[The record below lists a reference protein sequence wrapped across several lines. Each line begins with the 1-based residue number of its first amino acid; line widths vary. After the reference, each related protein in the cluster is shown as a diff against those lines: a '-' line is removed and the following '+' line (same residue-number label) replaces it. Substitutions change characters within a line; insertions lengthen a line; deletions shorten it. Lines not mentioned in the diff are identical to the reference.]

1 MNASSS
7 TSPSSTP
14 TPTPTLTAPIV
25 LLMSVATG
33 LAVASNYYAQPL
45 LHTIGQQFSLSNAM
59 AGAIVT
65 TAQLSY
71 ALGLMLL
78 VPLGDLFERR
88 RLIVLMTLLSAGGL
102 LISSFAHNIVLLLLG
117 TALTGMLSVVAQI
130 LVPFA
135 ATLAAPHERG
145 KAVGTVMSGLLLG
158 ILLARTVAGALAD
171 VGSWRTVYWVA
182 ALLMLGMS
190 AALWRVLPRYQSP
203 TTMSYPRLL
212 GSILRM
218 FVEEP
223 LFRARSLLGFLLF
236 AAFSMLWTPLTFLLA
251 SPPYEYSN
259 TTIGLFGLA
268 GAAGAYAANRFG
280 RLADRGLGNLATRVG
295 LLLLLGSWGLM
306 AFGQASVIALLAG
319 ILVQDLAIQGVHVTN
334 TSSLYRLR
342 PEARSRLTAG
352 YMTSY
357 FLGGA
362 SGSLVSS
369 WLYAHFGWPG
379 VVIAGAVL
387 GVVTL
392 AYGTLAPS
400 ARIPETAPPPRR
412 V

>member
-1 MNASSS
+1 
-7 TSPSSTP
+7 
-14 TPTPTLTAPIV
+14 
-25 LLMSVATG
+25 MSVATG

-45 LHTIGQQFSLSNAM
+45 LHTIGQQFSISNAA
-59 AGAIVT
+59 AGTIVT

-71 ALGLMLL
+71 AVGLMLL
-78 VPLGDLFERR
+78 VPLGDMFERR
-88 RLIVLMTLLSAGGL
+88 ALIVLMNLLAAGGL
-102 LISSFAHNIVLLLLG
+102 LISAFASNIAVLILG

-158 ILLARTVAGALAD
+158 ILLARTAAGALAD

-182 ALLMLGMS
+182 AILMLCMS
-190 AALWRVLPRYQSP
+190 AVLWRVLPRYQSP
-203 TTMSYPRLL
+203 TAMSYPRLL

-223 LFRARSLLGFLLF
+223 LFRARSLIGGLLF

-251 SPPYEYSN
+251 GPPYEYSN
-259 TTIGLFGLA
+259 TTIGLVGLA

-306 AFGQASVIALLAG
+306 AFGQVSVVALLAG

-334 TSSLYRLR
+334 TSSIYRLR

-352 YMTSY
+352 YVTCY
-357 FLGGA
+357 FIGGA

-369 WLYAHFGWPG
+369 WLYAHFGWPA
-379 VVIAGAVL
+379 VVTAGAVL
-387 GVVTL
+387 AALTL
-392 AYGTLAPS
+392 AYGALAPS
-400 ARIPETAPPPRR
+400 ARIPEMPSPPTRP
-412 V
+412 

>member
-1 MNASSS
+1 M
-7 TSPSSTP
+7 TSPEQT
-14 TPTPTLTAPIV
+14 TPTLTAPII

-45 LHTIGQQFSLSNAM
+45 LHTIGQQFSISNAT
-59 AGAIVT
+59 AGTIVT

-71 ALGLMLL
+71 AVGLMLL
-78 VPLGDLFERR
+78 VPLGDMFERR
-88 RLIVLMTLLSAGGL
+88 SLIVLMNLLSAGGL
-102 LISSFAHNIVLLLLG
+102 LISAFSTSISMLIIG

-158 ILLARTVAGALAD
+158 ILLARTAAGALAD

-182 ALLMLGMS
+182 AILMLCMS
-190 AALWRVLPRYQSP
+190 AVLWRVLPRYQSP
-203 TTMSYPRLL
+203 TAMSYPQLL

-223 LFRARSLLGFLLF
+223 LFRARSLIGGLLF

-251 SPPYEYSN
+251 GPPYEYSN

-306 AFGQASVIALLAG
+306 AFGQVSVLALLAG

-334 TSSLYRLR
+334 TSSIYRLR

-352 YMTSY
+352 YVTCY
-357 FLGGA
+357 FIGGA

-369 WLYAHFGWPG
+369 WLYAHFGWSA

-387 GVVTL
+387 AVLTL
-392 AYGTLAPS
+392 AYGALAPS
-400 ARIPETAPPPRR
+400 ARIPEMPSPPASA
-412 V
+412 

>member
-1 MNASSS
+1 
-7 TSPSSTP
+7 
-14 TPTPTLTAPIV
+14 
-25 LLMSVATG
+25 MSVATG

-45 LHTIGQQFSLSNAM
+45 LHTIGQQFSISNAA

-71 ALGLMLL
+71 AVGLMLL
-78 VPLGDLFERR
+78 VPLGDMFERR
-88 RLIVLMTLLSAGGL
+88 SLIVLMNLLSAGGL
-102 LISSFAHNIVLLLLG
+102 LISAFSTSISMLIIG

-158 ILLARTVAGALAD
+158 ILLARTAAGALAD

-182 ALLMLGMS
+182 AILMLCMS
-190 AALWRVLPRYQSP
+190 AVLWRVLPRYQSP
-203 TTMSYPRLL
+203 TAMSYPQLL

-223 LFRARSLLGFLLF
+223 LFRARSLIGGLLF

-306 AFGQASVIALLAG
+306 AFGQVSVLALLAG

-334 TSSLYRLR
+334 TSSIYRLR

-352 YMTSY
+352 YVTCY
-357 FLGGA
+357 FIGGA

-369 WLYAHFGWPG
+369 WLYAHFGWPA

-387 GVVTL
+387 AAFTL
-392 AYGTLAPS
+392 AYGALAPS
-400 ARIPETAPPPRR
+400 ARIPEMPSPPASA
-412 V
+412 

>member
-1 MNASSS
+1 
-7 TSPSSTP
+7 
-14 TPTPTLTAPIV
+14 
-25 LLMSVATG
+25 MSVATG

-45 LHTIGQQFSLSNAM
+45 LHTIGQQFSISNAA
-59 AGAIVT
+59 AGTIVT

-71 ALGLMLL
+71 AVGLMLL
-78 VPLGDLFERR
+78 VPLGDMFERR
-88 RLIVLMTLLSAGGL
+88 ALIVLMNLLAAGGL
-102 LISSFAHNIVLLLLG
+102 LISAFASNIAVLILG
-117 TALTGMLSVVAQI
+117 TALTGTLSVVAQI

-158 ILLARTVAGALAD
+158 ILLARTAAGALAD

-182 ALLMLGMS
+182 AILMLCMS
-190 AALWRVLPRYQSP
+190 AVLWRVLPRYQSP
-203 TTMSYPRLL
+203 TAMSYPRLL

-223 LFRARSLLGFLLF
+223 LFRARSLIGGLLF

-251 SPPYEYSN
+251 GPPYEYSN

-306 AFGQASVIALLAG
+306 AFGQVSVVALLAG

-334 TSSLYRLR
+334 TSSIYRLR

-352 YMTSY
+352 YVTCY
-357 FLGGA
+357 FIGGA

-369 WLYAHFGWPG
+369 WLYAHFGWPA
-379 VVIAGAVL
+379 VVTAGAVL
-387 GVVTL
+387 AALTL
-392 AYGTLAPS
+392 AYGALAPS
-400 ARIPETAPPPRR
+400 ARIPEMPSPPARP
-412 V
+412 

>member
-1 MNASSS
+1 V
-7 TSPSSTP
+7 TSPEQT
-14 TPTPTLTAPIV
+14 TPTLTAPII

-45 LHTIGQQFSLSNAM
+45 LHTIGQQFSISNAT
-59 AGAIVT
+59 AGTIVT

-71 ALGLMLL
+71 AVGLMLL
-78 VPLGDLFERR
+78 VPLGDMFERR
-88 RLIVLMTLLSAGGL
+88 SLIVLMNLLSAGGL
-102 LISSFAHNIVLLLLG
+102 LISAFSTSISMLIIG

-158 ILLARTVAGALAD
+158 ILLARTAAGALAD

-182 ALLMLGMS
+182 AILMLCMS
-190 AALWRVLPRYQSP
+190 AVLWRVLPRYQSP
-203 TTMSYPRLL
+203 TAMSYPQLL

-223 LFRARSLLGFLLF
+223 LFRARSLIGGLLF

-251 SPPYEYSN
+251 GPPYEYSN

-268 GAAGAYAANRFG
+268 RAAGAYAANRFG

-306 AFGQASVIALLAG
+306 AFGQVSVLALLAG

-334 TSSLYRLR
+334 TSSIYRLR

-352 YMTSY
+352 YVTCY
-357 FLGGA
+357 FIGGA

-369 WLYAHFGWPG
+369 WLYAHFGWPA

-387 GVVTL
+387 AALTL
-392 AYGTLAPS
+392 AYGALAPS
-400 ARIPETAPPPRR
+400 ARIPEMPSPPASA
-412 V
+412 

>member
-1 MNASSS
+1 V
-7 TSPSSTP
+7 TSPEQT
-14 TPTPTLTAPIV
+14 TPTLTAPII

-45 LHTIGQQFSLSNAM
+45 LHTIGQQFAISNAT
-59 AGAIVT
+59 AGTIVT

-71 ALGLMLL
+71 AVGLMLL
-78 VPLGDLFERR
+78 VPLGDMFERR
-88 RLIVLMTLLSAGGL
+88 SLIVLMNLLSAGGL
-102 LISSFAHNIVLLLLG
+102 LISAFSTSISMLIIG

-158 ILLARTVAGALAD
+158 ILLARTAAGALAD
-171 VGSWRTVYWVA
+171 VGSWRTVYWLA
-182 ALLMLGMS
+182 AILMLCMS
-190 AALWRVLPRYQSP
+190 AVLWRVLPRYQSP
-203 TTMSYPRLL
+203 TAMSYPQLL

-223 LFRARSLLGFLLF
+223 LFRARSLIGGLLF

-251 SPPYEYSN
+251 GPPYEYSN

-306 AFGQASVIALLAG
+306 AFGQVSVLALLAG

-334 TSSLYRLR
+334 TSSIYRLR

-352 YMTSY
+352 YVTCY
-357 FLGGA
+357 FIGGA

-369 WLYAHFGWPG
+369 WLYAHFGWSA

-387 GVVTL
+387 AALTL
-392 AYGTLAPS
+392 AYGALAPS
-400 ARIPETAPPPRR
+400 ARIPEMPSPPASA
-412 V
+412 

>member
-1 MNASSS
+1 V
-7 TSPSSTP
+7 TSPEQT
-14 TPTPTLTAPIV
+14 TPTLTAPII

-45 LHTIGQQFSLSNAM
+45 LHTIGQQFSISNAT
-59 AGAIVT
+59 AGTIVT

-71 ALGLMLL
+71 AVGLMLL
-78 VPLGDLFERR
+78 VPLGDMFERR
-88 RLIVLMTLLSAGGL
+88 SLIVLMNLLSAGGL
-102 LISSFAHNIVLLLLG
+102 LISAFSTSISMLIIG

-158 ILLARTVAGALAD
+158 ILLARTAAGALAD

-182 ALLMLGMS
+182 AILMLCMS
-190 AALWRVLPRYQSP
+190 AVLWRVLPRYQSP
-203 TTMSYPRLL
+203 TAMSYPQLL

-223 LFRARSLLGFLLF
+223 LFRARSLIGGLLF

-251 SPPYEYSN
+251 GPPYEYSN

-295 LLLLLGSWGLM
+295 LLLLVGSWGLM
-306 AFGQASVIALLAG
+306 AFGQVSVLALLAG

-334 TSSLYRLR
+334 TSSIYRLR

-352 YMTSY
+352 YVTCY
-357 FLGGA
+357 FIGGA

-369 WLYAHFGWPG
+369 WLYAHFGWPA

-387 GVVTL
+387 AALTL
-392 AYGTLAPS
+392 AYGALAPS
-400 ARIPETAPPPRR
+400 ARIPEMPSPPASA
-412 V
+412 

>member
-1 MNASSS
+1 
-7 TSPSSTP
+7 
-14 TPTPTLTAPIV
+14 
-25 LLMSVATG
+25 MSVATG

-45 LHTIGQQFSLSNAM
+45 LHTIGQQFSISNAA

-71 ALGLMLL
+71 AVGLMLL
-78 VPLGDLFERR
+78 VPLGDMFERR
-88 RLIVLMTLLSAGGL
+88 SLIVLMNLLAAGGL
-102 LISSFAHNIVLLLLG
+102 LISAFSTSISMLIIG

-158 ILLARTVAGALAD
+158 ILLARTAAGALAD

-182 ALLMLGMS
+182 AILMLCMS
-190 AALWRVLPRYQSP
+190 AVLWRVLPRYQSP
-203 TTMSYPRLL
+203 TAMSYPRLL

-223 LFRARSLLGFLLF
+223 LFRARSLIGGLLF

-251 SPPYEYSN
+251 GPPYEYSN

-306 AFGQASVIALLAG
+306 AFGQVSVVALLAG

-334 TSSLYRLR
+334 TSSIYRLR

-352 YMTSY
+352 YVTCY
-357 FLGGA
+357 FIGGA

-369 WLYAHFGWPG
+369 WLYAHFGWSA
-379 VVIAGAVL
+379 VVTAGAVL
-387 GVVTL
+387 AALTL
-392 AYGTLAPS
+392 AYGALAPS
-400 ARIPETAPPPRR
+400 ARIPEMPSPPARA
-412 V
+412 

>member
-1 MNASSS
+1 
-7 TSPSSTP
+7 
-14 TPTPTLTAPIV
+14 
-25 LLMSVATG
+25 MSVATG

-45 LHTIGQQFSLSNAM
+45 LHTISQQFAISNAA

-71 ALGLMLL
+71 AVGLMLL
-78 VPLGDLFERR
+78 VPLGDMFERR
-88 RLIVLMTLLSAGGL
+88 SLIVLMTLLAAGGL
-102 LISSFAHNIVLLLLG
+102 LVSAFATSLAVLIVG

-158 ILLARTVAGALAD
+158 ILLARTAAGALAD

-182 ALLMLGMS
+182 AILMVCMAG
-190 AALWRVLPRYQSP
+190 ALWRVLPRYQSP
-203 TTMSYPRLL
+203 TAMSYPRLL

-223 LFRARSLLGFLLF
+223 LFRARSLLGGLLF

-306 AFGQASVIALLAG
+306 AFGQVSVVALLAG
-319 ILVQDLAIQGVHVTN
+319 ILLQDLAIQGVHVTN
-334 TSSLYRLR
+334 TSSIYRLR

-352 YMTSY
+352 YVTCY
-357 FLGGA
+357 FIGGA

-369 WLYAHFGWPG
+369 WLYAHFGWSG
-379 VVIAGAVL
+379 VVTAGAVL
-387 GVVTL
+387 GAVTL
-392 AYGTLAPS
+392 AYGALAPS
-400 ARIPETAPPPRR
+400 ARIPETASPPARA
-412 V
+412 

>member
-1 MNASSS
+1 M
-7 TSPSSTP
+7 TSPEQT
-14 TPTPTLTAPIV
+14 TPTLTAPII

-45 LHTIGQQFSLSNAM
+45 LHTIGQQFSISNAT
-59 AGAIVT
+59 AGTIVT

-71 ALGLMLL
+71 AVGLMLL
-78 VPLGDLFERR
+78 VPLGDMFERR
-88 RLIVLMTLLSAGGL
+88 SLIVLMNLLSAGGL
-102 LISSFAHNIVLLLLG
+102 LISAFSTSISMLIIG

-158 ILLARTVAGALAD
+158 ILLARTAAGALAD

-182 ALLMLGMS
+182 AILMLCMS
-190 AALWRVLPRYQSP
+190 AVLWRVLPRYQSP
-203 TTMSYPRLL
+203 TAMSYPQLL

-223 LFRARSLLGFLLF
+223 LFRARSLIGGLLF

-251 SPPYEYSN
+251 GPPYEYSN

-295 LLLLLGSWGLM
+295 LLLLVGSWGLM
-306 AFGQASVIALLAG
+306 AFGQVSVLALLAG

-334 TSSLYRLR
+334 TSSIYRLR

-352 YMTSY
+352 YVTCY
-357 FLGGA
+357 FIGGA

-369 WLYAHFGWPG
+369 WLYAHFGWPA

-387 GVVTL
+387 AALTL
-392 AYGTLAPS
+392 AYGALAPS
-400 ARIPETAPPPRR
+400 ARIPEMPSPPASA
-412 V
+412 

>member
-1 MNASSS
+1 MTTS
-7 TSPSSTP
+7 TPSS
-14 TPTPTLTAPIV
+14 PTLTAPII

-45 LHTIGQQFSLSNAM
+45 LHTIGQQFAISNAT

-71 ALGLMLL
+71 AVGLMLL
-78 VPLGDLFERR
+78 VPLGDMFERR
-88 RLIVLMTLLSAGGL
+88 ALIVLMNVLAAGGL
-102 LISSFAHNIVLLLLG
+102 LISAFAPNIAVLILG

-158 ILLARTVAGALAD
+158 ILLARTAAGALAD

-182 ALLMLGMS
+182 AILMLCMS
-190 AALWRVLPRYQSP
+190 GVLWRVLPRYQSP
-203 TTMSYPRLL
+203 TAMSYPQLL

-223 LFRARSLLGFLLF
+223 LFRARSLIGGLLF

-251 SPPYEYSN
+251 GPPYEYSN

-280 RLADRGLGNLATRVG
+280 RLADRGLGNIATRVG

-306 AFGQASVIALLAG
+306 AFGQVSVIALLAG

-334 TSSLYRLR
+334 TSSIYRLR

-352 YMTSY
+352 YVTCY
-357 FLGGA
+357 FIGGA

-369 WLYAHFGWPG
+369 WLYAHFGWPA
-379 VVIAGAVL
+379 VVTAGAVL
-387 GVVTL
+387 AAVTL
-392 AYGTLAPS
+392 AYGALAPS
-400 ARIPETAPPPRR
+400 ARIPETPPAPARA
-412 V
+412 

>member
-1 MNASSS
+1 V
-7 TSPSSTP
+7 TSPEQT
-14 TPTPTLTAPIV
+14 TPTLTAPII

-45 LHTIGQQFSLSNAM
+45 LHTIGQQFSISNAT
-59 AGAIVT
+59 AGTIVT

-71 ALGLMLL
+71 AVGLMLL
-78 VPLGDLFERR
+78 VPLGDMFERR
-88 RLIVLMTLLSAGGL
+88 SLIVLMNLLSAGGL
-102 LISSFAHNIVLLLLG
+102 LISAFSTSISMLIIG

-158 ILLARTVAGALAD
+158 ILLARTAAGALAD

-182 ALLMLGMS
+182 AILMLCMS
-190 AALWRVLPRYQSP
+190 AVLWRVLPRYQSP
-203 TTMSYPRLL
+203 TAMSYPQLL

-223 LFRARSLLGFLLF
+223 LFRARSLIGGLLF

-251 SPPYEYSN
+251 GPPYEYSN

-306 AFGQASVIALLAG
+306 AFGQVSVLALLAG

-334 TSSLYRLR
+334 TSSIYRLR

-352 YMTSY
+352 YVTCY
-357 FLGGA
+357 FIGGA

-369 WLYAHFGWPG
+369 WLYAHFGWPA

-387 GVVTL
+387 ATLTL
-392 AYGTLAPS
+392 AYGALAPS
-400 ARIPETAPPPRR
+400 ARIPEMPSPPASA
-412 V
+412 

>member
-1 MNASSS
+1 M
-7 TSPSSTP
+7 TSPEQT
-14 TPTPTLTAPIV
+14 TPTLTAPII

-45 LHTIGQQFSLSNAM
+45 LHTIGQQFSISNAT
-59 AGAIVT
+59 AGTIVT

-71 ALGLMLL
+71 AVGLMLL
-78 VPLGDLFERR
+78 VPLGDMFERR
-88 RLIVLMTLLSAGGL
+88 SLIVLMNLLSAGGL
-102 LISSFAHNIVLLLLG
+102 LISAFSTSISMLIIG

-158 ILLARTVAGALAD
+158 ILLARTAAGALAD

-182 ALLMLGMS
+182 AILMLCMS
-190 AALWRVLPRYQSP
+190 AVLWRVLPRYQSP
-203 TTMSYPRLL
+203 TAMSYPQLL

-223 LFRARSLLGFLLF
+223 LFRARSLIGGLLF

-251 SPPYEYSN
+251 GPPYEYSN

-306 AFGQASVIALLAG
+306 AFGQVSVLALLAG

-334 TSSLYRLR
+334 TSSIYRLR

-352 YMTSY
+352 YVTCY
-357 FLGGA
+357 FIGGA

-369 WLYAHFGWPG
+369 WLYAHFGWPA

-387 GVVTL
+387 AALTL
-392 AYGTLAPS
+392 AYGALAPS
-400 ARIPETAPPPRR
+400 ARIPEMPSPPASA
-412 V
+412 

>member
-1 MNASSS
+1 
-7 TSPSSTP
+7 
-14 TPTPTLTAPIV
+14 
-25 LLMSVATG
+25 MSVATG

-45 LHTIGQQFSLSNAM
+45 LHTIGQQFSISNAA
-59 AGAIVT
+59 AGTIVT

-71 ALGLMLL
+71 AVGLMLL
-78 VPLGDLFERR
+78 VPLGDMFERR
-88 RLIVLMTLLSAGGL
+88 SLIVLMNLLSAGGL
-102 LISSFAHNIVLLLLG
+102 LISAFSTSISMLILG

-158 ILLARTVAGALAD
+158 ILLARTAAGALAD

-182 ALLMLGMS
+182 AILMLCMS
-190 AALWRVLPRYQSP
+190 AVLWRVLPRYQSP

-223 LFRARSLLGFLLF
+223 LFRARSLIGGLLF

-251 SPPYEYSN
+251 GPPYEYSN

-306 AFGQASVIALLAG
+306 AFGQVSVVALLAG

-334 TSSLYRLR
+334 TSSIYRLR

-352 YMTSY
+352 YVTCY
-357 FLGGA
+357 FIGGA

-369 WLYAHFGWPG
+369 WLYAHFGWAA
-379 VVIAGAVL
+379 VVTAGAVL
-387 GVVTL
+387 AALTL
-392 AYGTLAPS
+392 AYGALAPS
-400 ARIPETAPPPRR
+400 ARIPETASRPAGA
-412 V
+412 

>member
-1 MNASSS
+1 M
-7 TSPSSTP
+7 TSPTQ
-14 TPTPTLTAPIV
+14 TTPTLTAPII

-45 LHTIGQQFSLSNAM
+45 LHTIGQQFSISNAA
-59 AGAIVT
+59 AGTIVT

-71 ALGLMLL
+71 AVGLMLL
-78 VPLGDLFERR
+78 VPLGDMFERR
-88 RLIVLMTLLSAGGL
+88 ALIVLMNLLAAGGL
-102 LISSFAHNIVLLLLG
+102 LISAFASNIAVLILG

-158 ILLARTVAGALAD
+158 ILLARTAAGALAD

-182 ALLMLGMS
+182 AILMLCMS
-190 AALWRVLPRYQSP
+190 AVLWRVLPSYQSP
-203 TTMSYPRLL
+203 TAMSYPRLL

-223 LFRARSLLGFLLF
+223 LFRARSLIGGLLF

-251 SPPYEYSN
+251 GPPYEYSN

-306 AFGQASVIALLAG
+306 AFGQVSVVALLAG

-334 TSSLYRLR
+334 TSSIYRLR

-352 YMTSY
+352 YVTCY
-357 FLGGA
+357 FIGGA

-369 WLYAHFGWPG
+369 WLYAHFGWPA
-379 VVIAGAVL
+379 VVTAGAVL
-387 GVVTL
+387 AALTL
-392 AYGTLAPS
+392 AYGALAPS
-400 ARIPETAPPPRR
+400 ARIPEMPSPPARA
-412 V
+412 

>member
-1 MNASSS
+1 M
-7 TSPSSTP
+7 TSPEQT
-14 TPTPTLTAPIV
+14 TPTLTAPII

-45 LHTIGQQFSLSNAM
+45 LHTIGQQFSISNAT
-59 AGAIVT
+59 AGTIVT

-71 ALGLMLL
+71 AVGLMLL
-78 VPLGDLFERR
+78 VPLGDMFERR
-88 RLIVLMTLLSAGGL
+88 SLIVLMNLLSAGGL
-102 LISSFAHNIVLLLLG
+102 LISAFSTSISMLIIG

-158 ILLARTVAGALAD
+158 ILLARTAAGALAD

-182 ALLMLGMS
+182 AILMLCMS
-190 AALWRVLPRYQSP
+190 AVLWRVLPRYQSP
-203 TTMSYPRLL
+203 TAMSYPQLL

-223 LFRARSLLGFLLF
+223 LFRARSLIGGLLF

-251 SPPYEYSN
+251 GPPYEYSN

-306 AFGQASVIALLAG
+306 AFGQVSVLALLAG

-334 TSSLYRLR
+334 TSSIYRLR

-352 YMTSY
+352 YVTCY
-357 FLGGA
+357 FIGGA

-369 WLYAHFGWPG
+369 WLYAHFGWPA

-387 GVVTL
+387 AALTL
-392 AYGTLAPS
+392 AYGALAPS
-400 ARIPETAPPPRR
+400 ARIPEMHSPPASA
-412 V
+412 

>member
-1 MNASSS
+1 M
-7 TSPSSTP
+7 TSPTQ
-14 TPTPTLTAPIV
+14 TTPTLTAPII

-45 LHTIGQQFSLSNAM
+45 LHTIGQQFSISNAA
-59 AGAIVT
+59 AGTIVT

-71 ALGLMLL
+71 AVGLMLL
-78 VPLGDLFERR
+78 VPLGDMFERR
-88 RLIVLMTLLSAGGL
+88 ALIVLMNLLAAGGL
-102 LISSFAHNIVLLLLG
+102 VISAFASNIAVLILG

-158 ILLARTVAGALAD
+158 ILLARTAAGALAD

-182 ALLMLGMS
+182 AILMLCMS
-190 AALWRVLPRYQSP
+190 AVLWRVLPRYQSP
-203 TTMSYPRLL
+203 TAMSYPRLL

-223 LFRARSLLGFLLF
+223 LFRARSLIGGLLF

-251 SPPYEYSN
+251 GPPYEYSN

-306 AFGQASVIALLAG
+306 AFGQVSVVALLAG

-334 TSSLYRLR
+334 TSSIYRLR

-352 YMTSY
+352 YVTCY
-357 FLGGA
+357 FIGGA

-369 WLYAHFGWPG
+369 WLYTHFGWPA
-379 VVIAGAVL
+379 VVTAGAVL
-387 GVVTL
+387 AALTL
-392 AYGTLAPS
+392 AYGALAPS
-400 ARIPETAPPPRR
+400 ARIPEMPSPPARA
-412 V
+412 

>member
-1 MNASSS
+1 
-7 TSPSSTP
+7 
-14 TPTPTLTAPIV
+14 
-25 LLMSVATG
+25 MSVATG

-45 LHTIGQQFSLSNAM
+45 LHTIGQQFSISNAA

-71 ALGLMLL
+71 AVGLMLL
-78 VPLGDLFERR
+78 VPLGDMFERR
-88 RLIVLMTLLSAGGL
+88 SLIVLMNLLAAGGL
-102 LISSFAHNIVLLLLG
+102 LISAFSTSIAMLIIG

-158 ILLARTVAGALAD
+158 ILLARTAAGALAD

-182 ALLMLGMS
+182 AILMLCMS
-190 AALWRVLPRYQSP
+190 AVLWRVLPRYQSP
-203 TTMSYPRLL
+203 TAMSYPRLL

-223 LFRARSLLGFLLF
+223 LFRARSLIGGLLF

-251 SPPYEYSN
+251 GPPYGYSN

-306 AFGQASVIALLAG
+306 AFGQVSVVALLAG

-334 TSSLYRLR
+334 TSSIYRLR

-352 YMTSY
+352 YVTCY
-357 FLGGA
+357 FIGGA

-369 WLYAHFGWPG
+369 WLYAHFGWPA

-387 GVVTL
+387 AALTL
-392 AYGTLAPS
+392 AYGALAPS
-400 ARIPETAPPPRR
+400 ARIPEMPSPPARA
-412 V
+412 

>member
-1 MNASSS
+1 M
-7 TSPSSTP
+7 TSPEQT
-14 TPTPTLTAPIV
+14 TPTLTAPII

-45 LHTIGQQFSLSNAM
+45 LHTIGQQFSISNAT
-59 AGAIVT
+59 AGTIVT

-71 ALGLMLL
+71 AVGLMLL
-78 VPLGDLFERR
+78 VPLGDMFERR
-88 RLIVLMTLLSAGGL
+88 SLIVLMNLLSAGGL
-102 LISSFAHNIVLLLLG
+102 LISAFSTSISMLIIG

-158 ILLARTVAGALAD
+158 ILLARTAAGALAD

-182 ALLMLGMS
+182 AILMLCMS
-190 AALWRVLPRYQSP
+190 AVLWRVLPRYQSP
-203 TTMSYPRLL
+203 TAMSYPQLL

-223 LFRARSLLGFLLF
+223 LFRARSLIGGLLF

-251 SPPYEYSN
+251 GPPYEYSN

-306 AFGQASVIALLAG
+306 AFGQVSVLALLAG

-334 TSSLYRLR
+334 TSSIYRLR

-352 YMTSY
+352 YVTCY
-357 FLGGA
+357 FIGGA

-369 WLYAHFGWPG
+369 WLYAHFGWPA

-387 GVVTL
+387 ATLTL
-392 AYGTLAPS
+392 AYGALAPS
-400 ARIPETAPPPRR
+400 ARIPEMPSPPASA
-412 V
+412 

>member
-1 MNASSS
+1 M
-7 TSPSSTP
+7 TSPTQ
-14 TPTPTLTAPIV
+14 TTPTLTAPII

-45 LHTIGQQFSLSNAM
+45 LHTIGQQFSISNAA
-59 AGAIVT
+59 AGTIVT

-71 ALGLMLL
+71 AVGLMLL
-78 VPLGDLFERR
+78 VPLGDMFERR
-88 RLIVLMTLLSAGGL
+88 ALIVLMNLLAAGGL
-102 LISSFAHNIVLLLLG
+102 LISAFASNIAVLILG

-158 ILLARTVAGALAD
+158 ILLARTAAGALAD

-182 ALLMLGMS
+182 AILMLCMS
-190 AALWRVLPRYQSP
+190 AVLWRVLPRYQSH
-203 TTMSYPRLL
+203 TAMSYPRLL

-223 LFRARSLLGFLLF
+223 LFRARSLIGGLLF

-251 SPPYEYSN
+251 GPPYEYSN

-306 AFGQASVIALLAG
+306 AFGQVSVVALLAG

-334 TSSLYRLR
+334 TSSIYRLR

-352 YMTSY
+352 YVTCY
-357 FLGGA
+357 FIGGA

-369 WLYAHFGWPG
+369 WLYAHFGWPA
-379 VVIAGAVL
+379 VVTAGAVL
-387 GVVTL
+387 AALTL
-392 AYGTLAPS
+392 AYGALAPS
-400 ARIPETAPPPRR
+400 ARIPEMPSPPARA
-412 V
+412 

>member
-1 MNASSS
+1 MTSSEHS
-7 TSPSSTP
+7 
-14 TPTPTLTAPIV
+14 TPTLTAPII

-45 LHTIGQQFSLSNAM
+45 LHTIGQQFSISNAA

-71 ALGLMLL
+71 AVGLMLL
-78 VPLGDLFERR
+78 VPLGDMFESRS
-88 RLIVLMTLLSAGGL
+88 LIVLMNLLSAGGL
-102 LISSFAHNIVLLLLG
+102 LISAFSTSIAMLIIG

-158 ILLARTVAGALAD
+158 ILLARTAAGALAD

-182 ALLMLGMS
+182 AILMLCMS
-190 AALWRVLPRYQSP
+190 AVLWRVLPRYQSP
-203 TTMSYPRLL
+203 TAMSYPQLL

-223 LFRARSLLGFLLF
+223 LFRARSLIGGLLF

-306 AFGQASVIALLAG
+306 AFGQVSVLALLAG

-334 TSSLYRLR
+334 TSSIYRLR

-352 YMTSY
+352 YVTCY
-357 FLGGA
+357 FIGGA

-369 WLYAHFGWPG
+369 WLYAHFGWPA

-387 GVVTL
+387 AALTL
-392 AYGTLAPS
+392 AYGALAPS
-400 ARIPETAPPPRR
+400 ARIPEMPSPPARA
-412 V
+412 

>member
-1 MNASSS
+1 VTS
-7 TSPSSTP
+7 TEQT
-14 TPTPTLTAPIV
+14 TPTLTAPII

-45 LHTIGQQFSLSNAM
+45 LHTIGQQFSISNAT
-59 AGAIVT
+59 AGTIVT

-71 ALGLMLL
+71 AVGLMLL
-78 VPLGDLFERR
+78 VPLGDMFERR
-88 RLIVLMTLLSAGGL
+88 SLIVLMNLLSAGGL
-102 LISSFAHNIVLLLLG
+102 LISAFSTSISMLIIG

-158 ILLARTVAGALAD
+158 ILLARTAAGALAD

-182 ALLMLGMS
+182 AILMLCMS
-190 AALWRVLPRYQSP
+190 AVLWRVLPRYQSP
-203 TTMSYPRLL
+203 TAMSYPQLL

-223 LFRARSLLGFLLF
+223 LFRARSLIGGLLF

-251 SPPYEYSN
+251 GPPYEYSN

-306 AFGQASVIALLAG
+306 AFGQVSVLALLAG

-334 TSSLYRLR
+334 TSSIYRLR

-352 YMTSY
+352 YVTCY
-357 FLGGA
+357 FIGGA

-369 WLYAHFGWPG
+369 WLYAHFGWPA

-387 GVVTL
+387 ATLTL
-392 AYGTLAPS
+392 AYGALAPS
-400 ARIPETAPPPRR
+400 ARIPEMPSPPASA
-412 V
+412 

>member
-1 MNASSS
+1 V
-7 TSPSSTP
+7 TSAEQS
-14 TPTPTLTAPIV
+14 TPTLTAPII

-45 LHTIGQQFSLSNAM
+45 LHTIGQQFSISNAA

-71 ALGLMLL
+71 AVGLMLL
-78 VPLGDLFERR
+78 VPLGDMFERR
-88 RLIVLMTLLSAGGL
+88 SLIVLMNLLSAGGL
-102 LISSFAHNIVLLLLG
+102 LISAFSTSISMLIIG

-158 ILLARTVAGALAD
+158 ILLARTAAGALAD

-182 ALLMLGMS
+182 AILMLCMS
-190 AALWRVLPRYQSP
+190 AVLWRVLPRYQSP
-203 TTMSYPRLL
+203 TAMSYPQLL

-223 LFRARSLLGFLLF
+223 LFRARSLIGGLLF

-306 AFGQASVIALLAG
+306 AFGQVSVLALLAG

-334 TSSLYRLR
+334 TSSIYRLR

-352 YMTSY
+352 YVTCY
-357 FLGGA
+357 FIGGA

-369 WLYAHFGWPG
+369 WLYAHFGWPA

-387 GVVTL
+387 AAFTL
-392 AYGTLAPS
+392 AYGALAPS
-400 ARIPETAPPPRR
+400 ARIPEMPSPPASA
-412 V
+412 

>member
-1 MNASSS
+1 V
-7 TSPSSTP
+7 TSPTQ
-14 TPTPTLTAPIV
+14 TTPTLTAPII

-45 LHTIGQQFSLSNAM
+45 LHTIGQQFSISNAA
-59 AGAIVT
+59 AGTIVT

-71 ALGLMLL
+71 AVGLMLL
-78 VPLGDLFERR
+78 VPLGDMFERR
-88 RLIVLMTLLSAGGL
+88 ALIVLMNLLAAGGL
-102 LISSFAHNIVLLLLG
+102 LISAFASNIAVLILG

-158 ILLARTVAGALAD
+158 ILLARTAAGALAD

-182 ALLMLGMS
+182 AILMLCMS
-190 AALWRVLPRYQSP
+190 AVLWRVLPRYQSP
-203 TTMSYPRLL
+203 TAMSYPRLL

-223 LFRARSLLGFLLF
+223 LFRARSLIGGLLF

-251 SPPYEYSN
+251 GPPYEYSN

-306 AFGQASVIALLAG
+306 AFGQVSVVALLAG

-334 TSSLYRLR
+334 TSSIYRLR

-352 YMTSY
+352 YVTCY
-357 FLGGA
+357 FIGGA

-369 WLYAHFGWPG
+369 WLYAHFGWPA
-379 VVIAGAVL
+379 VVTAGAVL
-387 GVVTL
+387 AALTL
-392 AYGTLAPS
+392 AYGALAPS
-400 ARIPETAPPPRR
+400 ARIPEMPSPPARA
-412 V
+412 

>member
-1 MNASSS
+1 M
-7 TSPSSTP
+7 TSPEQT
-14 TPTPTLTAPIV
+14 TPTLTAPII

-45 LHTIGQQFSLSNAM
+45 LHTIGQQFSISIAT
-59 AGAIVT
+59 AGTIVT

-71 ALGLMLL
+71 AVGLMLL
-78 VPLGDLFERR
+78 VPLGDMFERR
-88 RLIVLMTLLSAGGL
+88 SLIVLMNLLSAGGL
-102 LISSFAHNIVLLLLG
+102 LISAFSTSISMLIIG

-135 ATLAAPHERG
+135 ATLAVPHERG

-158 ILLARTVAGALAD
+158 ILLARTAAGALAD

-182 ALLMLGMS
+182 AILMLCMS
-190 AALWRVLPRYQSP
+190 AVLWRVLPRYQSP
-203 TTMSYPRLL
+203 TAMSYPQLL

-223 LFRARSLLGFLLF
+223 LFRARSLIGGLLF

-251 SPPYEYSN
+251 GPPYEYSN

-306 AFGQASVIALLAG
+306 AFGQVSVLALLAG

-334 TSSLYRLR
+334 TSSIYRLR

-352 YMTSY
+352 YVTCY
-357 FLGGA
+357 FIGGA

-369 WLYAHFGWPG
+369 WLYAHFGWPA

-387 GVVTL
+387 ATLTL
-392 AYGTLAPS
+392 AYGALAPS
-400 ARIPETAPPPRR
+400 ARIPEMPSPPASA
-412 V
+412 

>member
-1 MNASSS
+1 
-7 TSPSSTP
+7 
-14 TPTPTLTAPIV
+14 
-25 LLMSVATG
+25 MSVATG

-45 LHTIGQQFSLSNAM
+45 LHTIGQQFSISNAA
-59 AGAIVT
+59 AGTIVT

-71 ALGLMLL
+71 AVGLMLL
-78 VPLGDLFERR
+78 VPLGDMFERR
-88 RLIVLMTLLSAGGL
+88 ALIVLMNLLAAGGL
-102 LISSFAHNIVLLLLG
+102 LISAFAGNIAVLILG

-158 ILLARTVAGALAD
+158 ILLARTAAGALAD

-182 ALLMLGMS
+182 AILMLCMS
-190 AALWRVLPRYQSP
+190 AVLWRVLPRYQSP
-203 TTMSYPRLL
+203 TAMSYPRLL

-223 LFRARSLLGFLLF
+223 LFRARSLIGGLLF

-251 SPPYEYSN
+251 GPPYEYSN

-306 AFGQASVIALLAG
+306 AFGQVSVVALLAG

-334 TSSLYRLR
+334 TSSIYRLR

-352 YMTSY
+352 YVTCY
-357 FLGGA
+357 FIGGA

-369 WLYAHFGWPG
+369 WLYAHFGWPA
-379 VVIAGAVL
+379 VVTAGAVL
-387 GVVTL
+387 AAFTL
-392 AYGTLAPS
+392 AYGALAPS
-400 ARIPETAPPPRR
+400 ARIPEMPSPPARP
-412 V
+412 

>member
-1 MNASSS
+1 MTTS
-7 TSPSSTP
+7 TPSS
-14 TPTPTLTAPIV
+14 PTLTAPII

-45 LHTIGQQFSLSNAM
+45 LHTIGQQFAISNAT

-71 ALGLMLL
+71 AAGLMLL
-78 VPLGDLFERR
+78 VPLGDMFERR
-88 RLIVLMTLLSAGGL
+88 ALIVLMNLLAAGGL
-102 LISSFAHNIVLLLLG
+102 LISAFATNIAVLILG

-158 ILLARTVAGALAD
+158 ILLARTAAGALAD

-182 ALLMLGMS
+182 AILMLCMS
-190 AALWRVLPRYQSP
+190 GVLWRVLPRYQSP
-203 TTMSYPRLL
+203 TAMSYPQLL

-223 LFRARSLLGFLLF
+223 LFRARSLIGGLLF
-236 AAFSMLWTPLTFLLA
+236 AAFSMLWTPLTFLL
-251 SPPYEYSN
+251 SGPPYEYSN

-306 AFGQASVIALLAG
+306 AFGQVSVIALLAG

-334 TSSLYRLR
+334 TSSIYRLR

-357 FLGGA
+357 FIGGA

-369 WLYAHFGWPG
+369 WLYAHFGWAA
-379 VVIAGAVL
+379 VVTAGAVL
-387 GVVTL
+387 GAMTL
-392 AYGTLAPS
+392 AYGALAPS
-400 ARIPETAPPPRR
+400 ARIPETPPPPARA
-412 V
+412 

>member
-1 MNASSS
+1 MTTS
-7 TSPSSTP
+7 TPSS
-14 TPTPTLTAPIV
+14 PTLTAPII

-45 LHTIGQQFSLSNAM
+45 LHTIGQQFAISNAT

-71 ALGLMLL
+71 AVGLMLL
-78 VPLGDLFERR
+78 VPLGDMFERR
-88 RLIVLMTLLSAGGL
+88 ALIVLMNVLAAGGL
-102 LISSFAHNIVLLLLG
+102 LISAFATNIAVLILG

-158 ILLARTVAGALAD
+158 ILLARTAAGALAD

-182 ALLMLGMS
+182 AILMLCMS
-190 AALWRVLPRYQSP
+190 GVLWRVLPRYQSP
-203 TTMSYPRLL
+203 TAMSYPQLL

-223 LFRARSLLGFLLF
+223 LFRARSLIGGLLF

-251 SPPYEYSN
+251 GPPYEYSN

-280 RLADRGLGNLATRVG
+280 RLADRGLGNIATRVG

-306 AFGQASVIALLAG
+306 AFGQVSVIALLAG

-334 TSSLYRLR
+334 TSSIYRLR

-352 YMTSY
+352 YVTCY
-357 FLGGA
+357 FIGGA

-369 WLYAHFGWPG
+369 WLYAHFGWPA
-379 VVIAGAVL
+379 VVTAGAVL
-387 GVVTL
+387 AAVTL
-392 AYGTLAPS
+392 AYGALAPS
-400 ARIPETAPPPRR
+400 ARIPETPPAPARA
-412 V
+412 

>member
-1 MNASSS
+1 MTTS
-7 TSPSSTP
+7 TPSS
-14 TPTPTLTAPIV
+14 PTLTAPII

-45 LHTIGQQFSLSNAM
+45 LHTIGQQFAISNAT

-71 ALGLMLL
+71 AVGLMLL
-78 VPLGDLFERR
+78 VPLGDMFERR
-88 RLIVLMTLLSAGGL
+88 ALIVLMNLLAAGGL
-102 LISSFAHNIVLLLLG
+102 LISAFATNIAVLILG

-158 ILLARTVAGALAD
+158 ILLARTAAGALAD

-182 ALLMLGMS
+182 AILMLCMS
-190 AALWRVLPRYQSP
+190 GVLWRVLPRYQSP
-203 TTMSYPRLL
+203 TAMSYPQLL

-223 LFRARSLLGFLLF
+223 LFRARSLIGGLLF

-251 SPPYEYSN
+251 GPPYEYSN

-280 RLADRGLGNLATRVG
+280 RLADRGLGNIATRVG

-306 AFGQASVIALLAG
+306 AFGQVSVIALLAG

-334 TSSLYRLR
+334 TSSIYRLR

-352 YMTSY
+352 YVTCY
-357 FLGGA
+357 FIGGA

-369 WLYAHFGWPG
+369 WLYAHFGWPA
-379 VVIAGAVL
+379 VVTAGAVL
-387 GVVTL
+387 AAVTL
-392 AYGTLAPS
+392 AYGALAPS
-400 ARIPETAPPPRR
+400 ARIPETPPAPARA
-412 V
+412 